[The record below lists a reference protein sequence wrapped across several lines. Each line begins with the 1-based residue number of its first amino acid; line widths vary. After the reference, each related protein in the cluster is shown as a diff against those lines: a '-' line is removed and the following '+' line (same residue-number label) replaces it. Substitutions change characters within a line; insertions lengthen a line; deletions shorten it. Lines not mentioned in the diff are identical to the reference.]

1 MRTNR
6 GWAFQRAQS
15 TASLEIAKQLLQKKK
30 EAADAAANE
39 NDPGRTDSSGS
50 ASGEDRTAKL
60 KALLEASTAVNTK
73 MAQFH
78 DVADLRK
85 PENLV
90 ALGSKS
96 NMFHAFLKKQHLS
109 I

>member
-1 MRTNR
+1 MLCATHCVRTNR

-30 EAADAAANE
+30 EAADAAANA

-60 KALLEASTAVNTK
+60 KALLEAAKGSAKDQEDK
-73 MAQFH
+73 MAKLRNGLASACRC
-78 DVADLRK
+78 VSDLATN
-85 PENLV
+85 P
-90 ALGSKS
+90 
-96 NMFHAFLKKQHLS
+96 QP
-109 I
+109 